1 MMGIQS
7 QQFIADY
14 LDILYLFIIV
24 RAVIGRLKFKDIL
37 EWVILAV
44 FLQIAAYAISEVISL
59 IAILIDSYVR
69 GYRKESK
76 DRAKF
81 EAIITMIV
89 LPTYL
94 MFDNTLS
101 VYLWITNSNALITII
116 LESILFIVSIIFIIH
131 YKNKIANFILKTRS
145 IIPSINGLLNLTC
158 IFFISSLAIYVYS
171 ENVTISLITVF
182 GYTVVYYLIWLIMFM
197 SVFMMLKEYN
207 DNLDLHLL
215 KQKYEDTINLNQ
227 AVSQQYEQV
236 RHRQHDIKNLLI
248 DLQGQIKANQS
259 DTALKMIQDQLEATP
274 EITMMPEVEANLNKI
289 TSSGIQ
295 NVIRRHLYEIL
306 AVGASVNIEVSAIIN
321 FCLEDE
327 IKLARII
334 GILLDN
340 ARDAL
345 KDQENG
351 VFQLSMSRFD
361 AETVVL
367 AVRNSIDQSVDVN
380 QMIKNKFST
389 KDNHHGYGLTNIREI
404 VNGDDHFNLEIETSE
419 HFVTVELYMR
429 GAR

>member
-1 MMGIQS
+1 ML
-7 QQFIADY
+7 QQFIVDY
-14 LDILYLFIIV
+14 LDIVFLFVLVRMVLDKVTLKDIVIWLIVALPLQIISYLFSDLV
-24 RAVIGRLKFKDIL
+24 PIL
-37 EWVILAV
+37 YTAMESYFRTLRRESSQQARFDLSIA
-44 FLQIAAYAISEVISL
+44 FLL
-59 IAILIDSYVR
+59 I
-69 GYRKESK
+69 
-76 DRAKF
+76 
-81 EAIITMIV
+81 
-89 LPTYL
+89 PTYL
-94 MFDNTLS
+94 IIDNTLS
-101 VYLWITNSNALITII
+101 VVLWLFHASELMNGIAEIVVFVI
-116 LESILFIVSIIFIIH
+116 LASL
-131 YKNKIANFILKTRS
+131 ILKYNV
-145 IIPSINGLLNLTC
+145 IIKKLFVRARMVLPSVSSLLVITSV
-158 IFFISSLAIYVYS
+158 FFGSSLAIYLYS
-171 ENVTISLITVF
+171 EYTWVSLTTVLA
-182 GYTVVYYLIWLIMFM
+182 YTFAYYLLWLI
-197 SVFMMLKEYN
+197 VFICLVILFKEYY
-207 DNLDLHLL
+207 DNLNIHLL

-274 EITMMPEVEANLNKI
+274 EITLMPEVEANLNKI

-321 FCLEDE
+321 FRLEDE

-345 KDQENG
+345 KGQENG
-351 VFQLSMSRFD
+351 VFQLSLSRFD

>member
-1 MMGIQS
+1 ML
-7 QQFIADY
+7 QQFIVDY
-14 LDILYLFIIV
+14 LDIVFLFVLVRMVLDKVTLKDIIIWLIVALPLQIISYLFSDLV
-24 RAVIGRLKFKDIL
+24 PIL
-37 EWVILAV
+37 YTAMESYFRTLRRESSQQARFDLSIA
-44 FLQIAAYAISEVISL
+44 FLL
-59 IAILIDSYVR
+59 I
-69 GYRKESK
+69 
-76 DRAKF
+76 
-81 EAIITMIV
+81 
-89 LPTYL
+89 PTYL
-94 MFDNTLS
+94 IIDNTLS
-101 VYLWITNSNALITII
+101 VVLWLFHASELMNGIAEIVVFVI
-116 LESILFIVSIIFIIH
+116 LASL
-131 YKNKIANFILKTRS
+131 ILKYNV
-145 IIPSINGLLNLTC
+145 IIKKLFVRARMVLPSVSRLLVITSV
-158 IFFISSLAIYVYS
+158 FFGSSLAIYLYS
-171 ENVTISLITVF
+171 EYTWVSLTTVLA
-182 GYTVVYYLIWLIMFM
+182 YTFAYYLLWLI
-197 SVFMMLKEYN
+197 VFICLAILFKEYY
-207 DNLDLHLL
+207 DNLNIHLL
-215 KQKYEDTINLNQ
+215 KQKYENTIKLNE
-227 AVSQQYEQV
+227 ALSQQYEQV

-248 DLQGQIKANQS
+248 DLQGQIKANQP
-259 DTALKMIQDQLEATP
+259 DTALKMIQDQLEATH
-274 EITMMPEVEANLNKI
+274 EITLMTEVEANLNKI

-306 AVGASVNIEVSAIIN
+306 AVGASVNIEVSATIN
-321 FCLEDE
+321 FRLEDE

-429 GAR
+429 GAL

>member
-1 MMGIQS
+1 ML
-7 QQFIADY
+7 QQFIVDY
-14 LDILYLFIIV
+14 LDIVFLFVLVRMVLDKVTLKDIIIWLIVALPLQIISYLFSDLV
-24 RAVIGRLKFKDIL
+24 PIL
-37 EWVILAV
+37 YTAMESYFRTLRRESSQQARFDLSIA
-44 FLQIAAYAISEVISL
+44 FLL
-59 IAILIDSYVR
+59 I
-69 GYRKESK
+69 
-76 DRAKF
+76 
-81 EAIITMIV
+81 
-89 LPTYL
+89 PTYL
-94 MFDNTLS
+94 IIDNTLS
-101 VYLWITNSNALITII
+101 VVLWLFHASELMNGIAEIVVFVI
-116 LESILFIVSIIFIIH
+116 LASL
-131 YKNKIANFILKTRS
+131 ILKYNV
-145 IIPSINGLLNLTC
+145 IIKKLFVRARMVLPSVSRLLVITSV
-158 IFFISSLAIYVYS
+158 FFGSSLAIYLYS
-171 ENVTISLITVF
+171 EYTWVSLTTVLA
-182 GYTVVYYLIWLIMFM
+182 YTFAYYLLWLI
-197 SVFMMLKEYN
+197 VFICLAILFKEYY
-207 DNLDLHLL
+207 DNLNIHLL
-215 KQKYEDTINLNQ
+215 KQKYENTIKLNE
-227 AVSQQYEQV
+227 ALSQQYEQV

-248 DLQGQIKANQS
+248 DLQGQIKANQP
-259 DTALKMIQDQLEATP
+259 DTALKMIQDQLEATH
-274 EITMMPEVEANLNKI
+274 EITLMPEVEANLNKI

-306 AVGASVNIEVSAIIN
+306 AVGASVNIEVSATIN
-321 FCLEDE
+321 FRLEDE

-389 KDNHHGYGLTNIREI
+389 KDNYHGYGLTNIREI

-429 GAR
+429 GAL

>member
-1 MMGIQS
+1 ML
-7 QQFIADY
+7 QQFIVDY
-14 LDILYLFIIV
+14 LDIVFLFVLVRMVLDKVTLKDIIIWLIVALPLQIISYLFSDLV
-24 RAVIGRLKFKDIL
+24 PIL
-37 EWVILAV
+37 YTAMESYFRTLRRESSQQARFDLSIA
-44 FLQIAAYAISEVISL
+44 FLL
-59 IAILIDSYVR
+59 I
-69 GYRKESK
+69 
-76 DRAKF
+76 
-81 EAIITMIV
+81 
-89 LPTYL
+89 PTYL
-94 MFDNTLS
+94 IIDNTLS
-101 VYLWITNSNALITII
+101 VVLWLFHASELMNGIAEIVVFVI
-116 LESILFIVSIIFIIH
+116 LASL
-131 YKNKIANFILKTRS
+131 ILKYNV
-145 IIPSINGLLNLTC
+145 IIKKLFVRARMVLPSVSRLLVITSV
-158 IFFISSLAIYVYS
+158 FFGSSLAIYLYS
-171 ENVTISLITVF
+171 EYTWVSLTTVLA
-182 GYTVVYYLIWLIMFM
+182 YTFAYYLLWLI
-197 SVFMMLKEYN
+197 VFICLAILFKEYY
-207 DNLDLHLL
+207 DNLNIHLL
-215 KQKYEDTINLNQ
+215 KQKYENTIKLNE
-227 AVSQQYEQV
+227 ALSQQYEQV

-248 DLQGQIKANQS
+248 DLQGQIKANQP
-259 DTALKMIQDQLEATP
+259 DTALKMIQDQLEATH
-274 EITMMPEVEANLNKI
+274 EITLMPEVEANLNKI

-306 AVGASVNIEVSAIIN
+306 AVGASVNIEVSATIN
-321 FCLEDE
+321 FRLEDE

-380 QMIKNKFST
+380 QKIKNKFST

-429 GAR
+429 GAL

>member
-1 MMGIQS
+1 ML
-7 QQFIADY
+7 QQFIVDY
-14 LDILYLFIIV
+14 LDIVFLFVLVRMVLDKVTLKDIIIWLIVALPLQIISYLFSDLV
-24 RAVIGRLKFKDIL
+24 PIL
-37 EWVILAV
+37 YTAMESYFRTLRRESSQQARFDLSIA
-44 FLQIAAYAISEVISL
+44 FLL
-59 IAILIDSYVR
+59 I
-69 GYRKESK
+69 
-76 DRAKF
+76 
-81 EAIITMIV
+81 
-89 LPTYL
+89 PTYL
-94 MFDNTLS
+94 IIDNTLS
-101 VYLWITNSNALITII
+101 VVLWLFHASELMNGIAEIVVFVI
-116 LESILFIVSIIFIIH
+116 LASL
-131 YKNKIANFILKTRS
+131 ILKYNV
-145 IIPSINGLLNLTC
+145 IIKKLFVRARMVLPSVSRLLVITSV
-158 IFFISSLAIYVYS
+158 FFGSSLAIYLYS
-171 ENVTISLITVF
+171 EYTWVSLTTVLA
-182 GYTVVYYLIWLIMFM
+182 YTFAYYLLWLI
-197 SVFMMLKEYN
+197 VFICLAILFKEYY
-207 DNLDLHLL
+207 DNLNIHLL
-215 KQKYEDTINLNQ
+215 KQKYENTIKLNE
-227 AVSQQYEQV
+227 ALSQQYEQV

-248 DLQGQIKANQS
+248 DLQGQIKANQP
-259 DTALKMIQDQLEATP
+259 DTALKMIQDQLEATH
-274 EITMMPEVEANLNKI
+274 EITLMPEVEANLNKI

-306 AVGASVNIEVSAIIN
+306 AVGASVNIEVSATIN
-321 FCLEDE
+321 FRLEDE

-361 AETVVL
+361 VETVVL

-429 GAR
+429 GAL

>member
-1 MMGIQS
+1 M
-7 QQFIADY
+7 
-14 LDILYLFIIV
+14 
-24 RAVIGRLKFKDIL
+24 
-37 EWVILAV
+37 
-44 FLQIAAYAISEVISL
+44 
-59 IAILIDSYVR
+59 
-69 GYRKESK
+69 
-76 DRAKF
+76 
-81 EAIITMIV
+81 V
-89 LPTYL
+89 LP
-94 MFDNTLS
+94 S
-101 VYLWITNSNALITII
+101 VSRLLVITS
-116 LESILFIVSIIFIIH
+116 V
-131 YKNKIANFILKTRS
+131 
-145 IIPSINGLLNLTC
+145 
-158 IFFISSLAIYVYS
+158 FFGSSLAIYLYS
-171 ENVTISLITVF
+171 EYTWVSLTTVLA
-182 GYTVVYYLIWLIMFM
+182 YTFAYYLLWLI
-197 SVFMMLKEYN
+197 VFICLAILFKEYY
-207 DNLDLHLL
+207 DNLNIHLL
-215 KQKYEDTINLNQ
+215 KQKYENTIKLNE
-227 AVSQQYEQV
+227 ALSQQYEQV

-248 DLQGQIKANQS
+248 DLQGQIKANQP
-259 DTALKMIQDQLEATP
+259 DTALKMIQDQLEATH
-274 EITMMPEVEANLNKI
+274 EITLMPEVEANLNKI

-306 AVGASVNIEVSAIIN
+306 AVGASVNIEVSATIN
-321 FCLEDE
+321 FRLEDE

-361 AETVVL
+361 VETVVL

-429 GAR
+429 GAL

>member
-1 MMGIQS
+1 ML
-7 QQFIADY
+7 QQFIVDY
-14 LDILYLFIIV
+14 LDIVFLFVLVRMVLDKVTLKDIIIWLIVALPLQIISYLFPDLV
-24 RAVIGRLKFKDIL
+24 PIL
-37 EWVILAV
+37 YTAMESYFRTLRRESSQQARFDLSIA
-44 FLQIAAYAISEVISL
+44 FLL
-59 IAILIDSYVR
+59 I
-69 GYRKESK
+69 
-76 DRAKF
+76 
-81 EAIITMIV
+81 
-89 LPTYL
+89 PTYL
-94 MFDNTLS
+94 IIDNTLS
-101 VYLWITNSNALITII
+101 VVLWLFHASELMNGIAEIVVFVI
-116 LESILFIVSIIFIIH
+116 LASL
-131 YKNKIANFILKTRS
+131 ILKYNV
-145 IIPSINGLLNLTC
+145 IIKKLFVRARMVLPSVSRLLVITSV
-158 IFFISSLAIYVYS
+158 FFGSSLAIYLYS
-171 ENVTISLITVF
+171 EYTWVSLTTVLA
-182 GYTVVYYLIWLIMFM
+182 YTFAYYLLWLI
-197 SVFMMLKEYN
+197 VFICLAILFKEYY
-207 DNLDLHLL
+207 DNLNIHLL
-215 KQKYEDTINLNQ
+215 KQKYENTIKLNE
-227 AVSQQYEQV
+227 ALSQQYEQV

-248 DLQGQIKANQS
+248 DLQGQIKANQP
-259 DTALKMIQDQLEATP
+259 DTALKMIQDQLEATH
-274 EITMMPEVEANLNKI
+274 EITLMPEVEANLNKI

-306 AVGASVNIEVSAIIN
+306 AVGASVNIEVSATIN
-321 FCLEDE
+321 FRLEDE

-389 KDNHHGYGLTNIREI
+389 KDNYHGYGLTNIREI

-429 GAR
+429 GAL

>member
-1 MMGIQS
+1 LIV
-7 QQFIADY
+7 FIC
-14 LDILYLFIIV
+14 L
-24 RAVIGRLKFKDIL
+24 
-37 EWVILAV
+37 
-44 FLQIAAYAISEVISL
+44 
-59 IAILIDSYVR
+59 AIL
-69 GYRKESK
+69 
-76 DRAKF
+76 F
-81 EAIITMIV
+81 
-89 LPTYL
+89 
-94 MFDNTLS
+94 
-101 VYLWITNSNALITII
+101 
-116 LESILFIVSIIFIIH
+116 
-131 YKNKIANFILKTRS
+131 
-145 IIPSINGLLNLTC
+145 
-158 IFFISSLAIYVYS
+158 
-171 ENVTISLITVF
+171 
-182 GYTVVYYLIWLIMFM
+182 
-197 SVFMMLKEYN
+197 KEYY
-207 DNLDLHLL
+207 DNLNIHLL
-215 KQKYEDTINLNQ
+215 KQKYENTIKLNE
-227 AVSQQYEQV
+227 ALSQQYEQV

-248 DLQGQIKANQS
+248 DLQGQIKANQP
-259 DTALKMIQDQLEATP
+259 DTALKMIQDQLEATQ
-274 EITMMPEVEANLNKI
+274 EITLMPEVEDNLNKI

-306 AVGASVNIEVSAIIN
+306 AVGASVNIEVSDTIN
-321 FCLEDE
+321 FRLEDE

-351 VFQLSMSRFD
+351 VFQVSMSRFD

-429 GAR
+429 GAL